1 MRRAPRQP
9 ARSPAPRLDTHKRSP
24 ASLLRSTFDGL
35 STAGLEQMSRS
46 RNLPL
51 RRHHA
56 PKPPPSQGPRGK
68 DLCKAQ
74 RVAPWPLGNPPPRA
88 RFAGSSAKR
97 PAPSSLGLLARRLSG
112 GDAGGPAPTRP
123 RGPRCSACQDG
134 RPLNDSSRSLPG
146 AARALYSP
154 RCWSGGCRVT
164 STAATNT
171 CTRLVQ
177 IEYPYSKVIC
187 DVPS

>member
-134 RPLNDSSRSLPG
+134 RPLKRLEPLP
-146 AARALYSP
+146 P
-154 RCWSGGCRVT
+154 WSGSSPLLPSMLVWRLSSYLNGCDQHVHSPCANRI
-164 STAATNT
+164 S
-171 CTRLVQ
+171 LF
-177 IEYPYSKVIC
+177 EG
-187 DVPS
+187 DL